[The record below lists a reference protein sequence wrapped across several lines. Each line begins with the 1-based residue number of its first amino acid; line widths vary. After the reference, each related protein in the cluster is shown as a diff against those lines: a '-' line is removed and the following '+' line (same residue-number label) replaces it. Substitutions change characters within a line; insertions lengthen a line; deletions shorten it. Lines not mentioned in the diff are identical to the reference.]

1 MSHRNSC
8 IECLQKA
15 FTSNLYLVA
24 ATLRCLLGVSALSLV
39 LRHTQSYEEKQ
50 PLGILIAMK
59 RLGKVAAFVVL
70 LVVLNLQFTGCNG
83 RHAPQPKVEA
93 RPQRIV
99 SLSPSVTE
107 ILYGIGAWPQV
118 IAVSQ
123 YCTYPEDVENKPR
136 VNGWDKTNLEQV
148 MALRPDFVI
157 GVDAQEPFLR
167 DRLGGLGVQ
176 ALFLKSQTLAD
187 ILASIER
194 VGRATGHEREATD
207 LAAKTQGE
215 IDAVRKAVADRPHP
229 RVLCVVDRVPGTIRD
244 LYTATRGSYLD
255 ELIQLAGGESI
266 APPADQGYGKINK
279 EAVLTLNPEVII
291 DMVQG
296 SKGNL
301 GEDPVAV
308 WNELAEVRA
317 VRDKRIYSLTDP
329 SAIHPSQF
337 VGHTAQVFAKALH
350 PERFPDR
357 K

>member
-1 MSHRNSC
+1 MRRPGKSASWSALVTLLCVMLVGCAGKQAQR
-8 IECLQKA
+8 QKA
-15 FTSNLYLVA
+15 
-24 ATLRCLLGVSALSLV
+24 SAES
-39 LRHTQSYEEKQ
+39 
-50 PLGILIAMK
+50 
-59 RLGKVAAFVVL
+59 
-70 LVVLNLQFTGCNG
+70 
-83 RHAPQPKVEA
+83 

-107 ILYGIGAWPQV
+107 ILYGVGAWPQV

-123 YCTYPEDVENKPR
+123 FCSYPDDVQNKPR

-148 MALRPDFVI
+148 MALKPDFVI

-167 DRLGGLGVQ
+167 DKLNALGVRS
-176 ALFLKSQTLAD
+176 LFVKSVTLAE
-187 ILASIER
+187 ILASIREI
-194 VGRATGHEREATD
+194 GRASGHETEAID
-207 LAAKTQGE
+207 LSDKTQKE
-215 IDAVRKAVADRPHP
+215 IDVARAAVATRPRP

-255 ELIQLAGGESI
+255 ELINIAGGESI
-266 APPADQGYGKINK
+266 APEGENGYGKITK

-308 WNELAEVRA
+308 WSELGEVRA
-317 VRDKRIYSLTDP
+317 VREKRIYSMTDP
-329 SAIHPSQF
+329 SVIHPSQF
-337 VGHTAQVFAKALH
+337 VGHTAQLFARALH
-350 PERFPDR
+350 PESF

>member
-1 MSHRNSC
+1 MPKVMTRPG
-8 IECLQKA
+8 K
-15 FTSNLYLVA
+15 
-24 ATLRCLLGVSALSLV
+24 GALSLA
-39 LRHTQSYEEKQ
+39 L
-50 PLGILIAMK
+50 A
-59 RLGKVAAFVVL
+59 VL
-70 LVVLNLQFTGCNG
+70 LCLLAGCRQG
-83 RHAPQPKVEA
+83 QQPARTEP

-123 YCTYPEDVENKPR
+123 FCTYPEDVKNKPR

-148 MALRPDFVI
+148 MALKPDFVI

-167 DRLGGLGVQ
+167 DKLTGLGVRS
-176 ALFLKSQTLAD
+176 LFVKSQTLAD
-187 ILASIER
+187 IMASMGEI
-194 VGRATGHEREATD
+194 GRGTGHEQEATN
-207 LAAKTQGE
+207 LVAKTQAE
-215 IDAVRKAVADRPHP
+215 IEAVRKAVGDRPHS

-244 LYTATRGSYLD
+244 LYTATKGSYLD
-255 ELIQLAGGESI
+255 ELISIAGGESI
-266 APPADQGYGKINK
+266 APQAEHGYGKINK

-301 GEDPVAV
+301 GEDPIAV

-317 VRDKRIYSLTDP
+317 VREKRIYPMRDP
-329 SAIHPSQF
+329 SVIHPSQF
-337 VGHTAQVFAKALH
+337 VGHTAQLFAKALH
-350 PERFPDR
+350 PESFPDA

>member
-1 MSHRNSC
+1 MPK
-8 IECLQKA
+8 LPK
-15 FTSNLYLVA
+15 T
-24 ATLRCLLGVSALSLV
+24 
-39 LRHTQSYEEKQ
+39 
-50 PLGILIAMK
+50 MK
-59 RLGKVAAFVVL
+59 RLIKTTFSVALIAL
-70 LVVLNLQFTGCNG
+70 LCLCGGCRRG
-83 RHAPQPKVEA
+83 QQQARVEP

-123 YCTYPEDVENKPR
+123 FCTYPEDVKNRPR

-148 MALRPDFVI
+148 MALKPDFVI

-167 DRLGGLGVQ
+167 DKLTGLGVRS
-176 ALFLKSQTLAD
+176 LFVKSQTLAD
-187 ILASIER
+187 IMASMGEI
-194 VGRATGHEREATD
+194 GRATGHEQEATN
-207 LAAKTQGE
+207 LVAKTQGE
-215 IDAVRKAVADRPHP
+215 IEAVRKAVGDRPHP

-244 LYTATRGSYLD
+244 LYTATKGSYLD
-255 ELIQLAGGESI
+255 ELINIAGGDSI
-266 APPADQGYGKINK
+266 APQGDYGYGKINK

-296 SKGNL
+296 SKGNF
-301 GEDPVAV
+301 GEDPIAV

-317 VRDKRIYSLTDP
+317 VRDKRIYPMTD
-329 SAIHPSQF
+329 SSVIHPSQF

-350 PERFPDR
+350 PESFTNA

>member
-1 MSHRNSC
+1 M
-8 IECLQKA
+8 
-15 FTSNLYLVA
+15 
-24 ATLRCLLGVSALSLV
+24 
-39 LRHTQSYEEKQ
+39 
-50 PLGILIAMK
+50 LIAMK
-59 RLGKVAAFVVL
+59 RSNNAAALVAL
-70 LVVLNLQFTGCNG
+70 LVALNLLLAGCGG
-83 RHAPQPKVEA
+83 RQVLRAKVEP

-123 YCTYPEDVENKPR
+123 FCTYPDAVNNKPR

-148 MALRPDFVI
+148 MALKPDFVI

-167 DRLGGLGVQ
+167 DKLNGLGMRS
-176 ALFLKSQTLAD
+176 LFVKSQTLAD
-187 ILASIER
+187 ILMSIGEI
-194 VGRATGHEREATD
+194 GRATGHEQEATD
-207 LAAKTQGE
+207 LSAKTQGE
-215 IDAVRKAVADRPHP
+215 IDAVRKAVANRPHP

-255 ELIQLAGGESI
+255 ELISIAGGESI
-266 APPADQGYGKINK
+266 APQAEHGYGKINK

-296 SKGNL
+296 SKGNF

-308 WNELAEVRA
+308 WNELGEVRA
-317 VRDKRIYSLTDP
+317 VRNKRIYSMTDP
-329 SAIHPSQF
+329 SVIHPSQF
-337 VGHTAQVFAKALH
+337 VGHTAQVFARALH
-350 PERFPDR
+350 PESLTDA